1 MSDKAYHAPLGDP
14 CGKCGASKLRHR
26 VEHDFVGNR
35 AICDKCG
42 LFTHQHRVRSEAHEE
57 RKIEKHK
64 EPIYCGIDG
73 EGIGRQDHRYVYL
86 GIRSE
91 DGTFTASAED
101 FEHGLSTKRC
111 LDLIL
116 ESGSNRKKLCAY
128 SFNYDLTKILTDV
141 DNKTLYYLF
150 RPELRKRSG
159 DKQKLGPWPVPW
171 EGYMLNL
178 QGTKFVV
185 KKDGVRIV
193 VWDFFKFFQGK
204 FTNAL
209 KDWKVGDPELIK
221 RMEYMKDKRSEF
233 DKLDR
238 EAIKQYCLEECEC
251 MATLAHRLIDAHIAA
266 GLTLTSYYGAGSS
279 GKAMLTVMGIKDQL
293 APVPKEMKHA
303 VASSFFGGRFENAR
317 IGLVPGPV
325 YNYDISS
332 AYPYQTCFLPC
343 LRHMKWSLVKKRM
356 DIEGSQCALVHY
368 NLRDTQYRTESK
380 IRHSRSWGPFP
391 FRDIDG
397 SICYPSSSGG
407 GWIWDQEYRQGER
420 LFSNVGFIEAWV
432 GHSDCQCQPFVKIP
446 HYYLER
452 IRLGKEGPG
461 IVLKLGLNSCY
472 GKLAQSIGSATFN
485 NWIWASLITSGC
497 RAQALEL
504 FGLHK
509 NWDNILMVAT
519 DGVKSLELLDTP
531 IPRDTGTFETKK
543 PLGGWEKEDE
553 PQGVFLA
560 RPGIYFPINPT
571 DQQIKKIRGRGV
583 GKSVVFENWKA
594 IVDHYARHGVSQ
606 VATLANVSRF
616 CGAKSSISRSGPTIR
631 ISQRGRLL
639 DKGVYKRADGSD
651 SQPSYGQWITREV
664 QLSFDPMPKRSGITQ
679 GGRLGIRKM
688 PQTQESKAYNKALID
703 PEGIVM
709 QLLREESLEQPDGG
723 LVDYE

>member
-1 MSDKAYHAPLGDP
+1 MSDKVYHAPLGDP
-14 CGKCGASKLRHR
+14 CQKCGVNKLRHR
-26 VEHDFVGNR
+26 VEHIYMGEKDTC
-35 AICDKCG
+35 IKCG
-42 LFTHQHRVRSEAHEE
+42 LLPHQHRDRDRPEHDN
-57 RKIEKHK
+57 RKK
-64 EPIYCGIDG
+64 ESIYCGIDG
-73 EGIGRQDHRYVYL
+73 EGIGREDHRYVYL
-86 GIRSE
+86 AIRSE
-91 DGTFTASAED
+91 DETFTASAED
-101 FEHGLSTKRC
+101 FDRGLSTKRC

-128 SFNYDLTKILTDV
+128 SFNYDLTKILTDC

-150 RPELRKRSG
+150 RPELRKRYG
-159 DKQKLGPWPVPW
+159 DKAKFGPWPVPW
-171 EGYMLNL
+171 NGYFLNL

-185 KKDGVRIV
+185 KKDGIRVI

-209 KDWKVGDPELIK
+209 KDWKVGEHELVK

-238 EAIKQYCLEECEC
+238 EAIKKYCLEECQC
-251 MATLAHRLIDAHIAA
+251 MAALAHKLIDAHTAC
-266 GLTLTSYYGAGSS
+266 GLNLTSYYGAGSS

-293 APVPKEMKHA
+293 SPVPNNMKDA

-317 IGLVPGPV
+317 IGLVSDTV

-343 LRHMKWSLVKKRM
+343 LRHMKWKHVKKRIE
-356 DIEGSQCALVHY
+356 IEGAQAALI
-368 NLRDTQYRTESK
+368 QYSLND
-380 IRHSRSWGPFP
+380 SRITRPWGPFP
-391 FRDIDG
+391 FRDRDG
-397 SICYPSSSGG
+397 SICYPISSGG
-407 GWIWDQEYRQGER
+407 GWIWDQEYRQAER
-420 LFSNVGFIEAWV
+420 LYSNVGFISAWV

-446 HYYLER
+446 HYYRER
-452 IRLGKEGPG
+452 IRIGKEGPG

-504 FGLHK
+504 FGLHRD
-509 NWDNILMVAT
+509 WDNILMVAT
-519 DGVKSLELLDTP
+519 DGVKSLELLTTP
-531 IPRDTGTFETKK
+531 IPRDTDTFQTGK
-543 PLGGWEKEDE
+543 PLGGWEMEIE

-583 GKSVVFENWKA
+583 GKSVVFENWKS
-594 IVDHYARHGVSQ
+594 IIDHWNRHGLDQ

-616 CGAKSSISRSGPTIR
+616 CGAKSSISRSGPPIKVGA
-631 ISQRGRLL
+631 RGRLL
-639 DKGVYKRADGSD
+639 DKGIYKRAHGGDGK
-651 SQPSYGQWITREV
+651 PSYGQWITREV
-664 QLSFDPMPKRSGITQ
+664 QLSFDPMPKRNGVTK

-688 PQTQESKAYNKALID
+688 PQTQISQAYKKALID
-703 PEGIVM
+703 PEGLTM
-709 QLLREESLEQPDGG
+709 EMLREEAIEQPDGG